1 MPFVILAVLLALTLG
16 YMFAKMDSLSRA
28 VRGLKQEVEN
38 LRVEVEKNKK

>member
-16 YMFAKMDSLSRA
+16 YMFAKIDSLSRA
-28 VRGLKQEVEN
+28 VRGLKQEVDE